1 MACHELSKEILVAQ
15 PIEVTDGTFETEV
28 IKADKPVLVD
38 FWAPWCGPCRAVGP
52 ILSEIAMEQE
62 SGLKVV
68 KVNIDDN
75 QQYAFKLGVMS
86 VPTMVVF
93 KDGNPVDKWIG
104 AMPKR
109 QIMAR
114 VEPHLAAATSV
125 STSRNPCTSRC
136 KSSRS
141 VNSR

>member
-1 MACHELSKEILVAQ
+1 VAQ

-114 VEPHLAAATSV
+114 VEPHLAAAETV
-125 STSRNPCTSRC
+125 
-136 KSSRS
+136 
-141 VNSR
+141 